1 MAQDLRRHQPSQAFT
16 VYAWLCLAYLVGVIL
31 FGAWVR
37 ITGSGAGCGSHWP
50 TCNGVLIPA
59 DPSAKTVIEYTHRI
73 TSGLCGIIGLVLI
86 GWSVKLRGYRD
97 RMSIASYVTMLF
109 ILVEGAIG
117 AKLVLSEL
125 VADNAS
131 TSRAVVISLHLVN
144 TLALAGSAALV
155 AWWSQSRVRRAQAPS
170 ALPTWM
176 KAWGVGMVVALVVTS
191 MTGAITALGDTLFPT
206 QAVLGEGL
214 LTKVTGD
221 MSTAN
226 HFLVRLRI
234 AHPVVA
240 ITTAASSLF
249 LGAQVLGRATRP
261 QVRRLAMVMMA
272 FVSVQTLLGFMNIA
286 LAAPGWMQII
296 HLLVAQ
302 GVWVSMVL
310 LVERMLSDRATA
322 GQTPEPASAGS

>member
-1 MAQDLRRHQPSQAFT
+1 MARDLRSQQPSRAFT
-16 VYAWLCLAYLVGVIL
+16 TYAWLCLAYLVGVIL

-37 ITGSGAGCGSHWP
+37 ISGSGAGCGSHWP
-50 TCNGVLIPA
+50 TCNGDLIPT
-59 DPSAKTVIEYTHRI
+59 DPNTKTIVEYTHRL

-86 GWSVKLRGYRD
+86 GWAVKLRGFKD
-97 RMSIASYVTMLF
+97 RVSVAAYVTMFF

-155 AWWSQSRVRRAQAPS
+155 AWWSQASVRARQAKS
-170 ALPTWM
+170 SLPTWV
-176 KAWGVGMVVALVVTS
+176 KVWGVGMLVALVVTS

-214 LTKVTGD
+214 LTKVTD
-221 MSTAN
+221 EMSTAN

-234 AHPVVA
+234 VHPVVA
-240 ITTAASSLF
+240 ILTAAGSLA
-249 LGAQVLGRATRP
+249 LGSQLLGRATRP
-261 QVRRLAMVMMA
+261 WVRRLAVIMMA
-272 FVSVQTLLGFMNIA
+272 FVGVQTLMGFMNIA

-310 LVERMLSDRATA
+310 LVERVVSHGAGAT
-322 GQTPEPASAGS
+322 S

>member
-1 MAQDLRRHQPSQAFT
+1 MAQDLQKHQPSRAFT
-16 VYAWLCLAYLVGVIL
+16 TYAWLCLAYLVGVIL

-50 TCNGVLIPA
+50 TCNGELIPA
-59 DPSAKTVIEYTHRI
+59 APSAKTIVEYTHRL

-86 GWSVKLRGYRD
+86 GWAVKLRGFKD
-97 RMSIASYVTMLF
+97 RVSIAAYVTMFF

-144 TLALAGSAALV
+144 TLALAGSASLV
-155 AWWSQSRVRRAQAPS
+155 AWWSQTRVRKAQQPS
-170 ALPTWM
+170 TIPTWI
-176 KAWGVGMVVALVVTS
+176 KAWGVVMIVALVATS
-191 MTGAITALGDTLFPT
+191 VTGAITALGDTLFPM
-206 QAVLGEGL
+206 QAALGEGL
-214 LTKVTGD
+214 LTKVADD
-221 MSTAN
+221 MSAAN

-234 AHPVVA
+234 VHPAVA
-240 ITTAASSLF
+240 VTTAAASLA

-261 QVRRLAMVMMA
+261 LVRRMAVVMMV
-272 FVSVQTLLGFMNIA
+272 FVGVQTLMGFMNIA

-302 GVWVSMVL
+302 GVWVSMVF
-310 LVERMLSDRATA
+310 LVERMLADRS
-322 GQTPEPASAGS
+322 GVQS